1 MTADKNRINPIVPE
15 RDDMIGRSANSA
27 ASSGKKPPSKSD
39 SSRLSSNGSNSSGG
53 SAGGFWKLLIALLFI
68 GLLGA
73 GGFGWLQFDALSKN
87 HTDLQQRFDALESR
101 LSSTDES
108 MSQSGAAL
116 QLKISKQGE
125 SLERHWAEI
134 KKLWGVTNDI
144 NKGKIETNKKDIAFL
159 ATKRTAVEKSIAGL
173 SARVDKENRSL
184 TNLSGNY
191 LAITADIDGINTAAR
206 NLSDKIA
213 SLEGA
218 LTKIDRQLKS
228 NAEAI
233 ESMDAFRRQTNQKIY
248 NLENKPQAE
257 NQSSA
262 PIITTPASSVSTGTD
277 QL

>member
-68 GLLGA
+68 VLLGA

-144 NKGKIETNKKDIAFL
+144 NKGKIDKNKKDIAFL
-159 ATKRTAVEKSIAGL
+159 ANKRTALEKSIADL
-173 SARVDKENRSL
+173 STRVDKENRSL

-206 NLSDKIA
+206 NQSDKLA
-213 SLEGA
+213 SLESA

-248 NLENKPQAE
+248 NLENKPQAAT
-257 NQSSA
+257 QSPA
-262 PIITTPASSVSTGTD
+262 PIIATPASDTSNGTD